1 MKTQSALVSYYES
14 TLKYLQSN
22 EAYIKKYHPFPL
34 SNNYVSKSKENGLEI
49 IQQSKNNKFTPFVNK
64 EYLESNMANLNQN
77 RGGESDNES
86 LSEKSTSHQ
95 SQNEQPNLTINNTP
109 LNLYQL
115 STLNRP
121 LFVPSKYT
129 ENERGENESSS
140 DRTSTSTS
148 KKDENE
154 NDEPDYLV
162 QMFGRK
168 GWVCKLCHNFN
179 YETRT
184 KCNRCKVLRLPENIL
199 GYKFKKKSHEEGDS
213 KGKKNGRERKKND
226 WFCVNCRNLNYAFR
240 KVCNRCKAPK
250 ICYSI
255 NNLLTYSMMNYNNI
269 DMSVG
274 SDCLLYKPL
283 FEPNMDL

>member
-1 MKTQSALVSYYES
+1 MKTPSPMMSYYES
-14 TLKYLQSN
+14 TMKYLQSN
-22 EAYIKKYHPFPL
+22 EEYIKHFHPFSL
-34 SNNYVSKSKENGLEI
+34 SNNFVSKFKENGSAEVYQPETNKI
-49 IQQSKNNKFTPFVNK
+49 NKFSQQA
-64 EYLESNMANLNQN
+64 ESNILN
-77 RGGESDNES
+77 RGSESDTDS
-86 LSEKSTSHQ
+86 FSEKSTSQEGQ
-95 SQNEQPNLTINNTP
+95 SPYGYSNISSTP
-109 LNLYQL
+109 LNLNLYQL
-115 STLNRP
+115 ANINRP
-121 LFVPSKYT
+121 LFVPSKYMG
-129 ENERGENESSS
+129 EEKSENESSS

-154 NDEPDYLV
+154 NEEPDYLV

-199 GYKFKKKSHEEGDS
+199 GYKFKKKSKGDEGDS
-213 KGKKNGRERKKND
+213 KNKKKERERKKND

-255 NNLLTYSMMNYNNI
+255 NNLLTYSMMNNNNF
-269 DMSVG
+269 DMPINNE
-274 SDCLLYKPL
+274 CLLYKPL
-283 FEPNMDL
+283 FEPNVDL